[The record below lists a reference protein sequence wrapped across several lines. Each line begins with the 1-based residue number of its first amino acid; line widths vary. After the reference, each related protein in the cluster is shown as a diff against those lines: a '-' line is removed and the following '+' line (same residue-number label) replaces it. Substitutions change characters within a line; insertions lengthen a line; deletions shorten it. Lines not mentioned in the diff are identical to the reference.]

1 MKGITTIIAFLL
13 LLLITLSVTGITAVF
28 ISKLTDMA
36 GQSAYIETTNQVNK
50 FSKQVIIDSAS
61 LSSVSIRNIGSQRIE
76 ASELA
81 VYVNYEMMMCSPLL
95 SALAPNTAQTC
106 NFSPACLPGQPIKI
120 TSPSN
125 SMEIPC

>member
-1 MKGITTIIAFLL
+1 M
-13 LLLITLSVTGITAVF
+13 
-28 ISKLTDMA
+28 
-36 GQSAYIETTNQVNK
+36 YIETTNQVNK